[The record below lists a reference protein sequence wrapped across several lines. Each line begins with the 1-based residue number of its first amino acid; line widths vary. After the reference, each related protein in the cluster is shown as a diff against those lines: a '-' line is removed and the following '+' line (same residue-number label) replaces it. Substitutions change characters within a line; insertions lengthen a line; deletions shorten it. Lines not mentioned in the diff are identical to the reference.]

1 MKLSFALLILMIS
14 ISAQSAVGR
23 KPAVEDFVG
32 VEYDSQNVVPTGT
45 ETLFNFSKDVKDYQ
59 SQPTQPIVRY
69 AQKQSQEN
77 APVSSE
83 GLPIWFGITF
93 VLSLP
98 IITWVVMSQHL
109 KSREAAAAAALP
121 SNVTDLAARR
131 AEKQAETS
139 TDDDV
144 KKAS

>member
-1 MKLSFALLILMIS
+1 MKLGLAAFLLMIS
-14 ISAQSAVGR
+14 ITALSAVGR

-32 VEYDSQNVVPTGT
+32 VEYDTQNVVPTGT
-45 ETLFNFSKDVKDYQ
+45 ETLFNFSKEVKDYQ
-59 SQPTQPIVRY
+59 TQPTQPIVRY
-69 AQKQSQEN
+69 AQKQSETN

-98 IITWVVMSQHL
+98 VITWAVMSLHL
-109 KSREAAAAAALP
+109 KKREAALAAAALP

-131 AEKQAETS
+131 AEKQAEAN
-139 TDDDV
+139 DDI